1 MAGVGA
7 RCERVYHRVWQRL
20 SGRGDTEHEQ
30 ALVRLAIVG
39 LLVVYA
45 LIGPMPAPVAA
56 WWAPSPLGLAAAVWL
71 GALAHFLWIVG
82 DPAVRESRRVA
93 SMVFDHAATIV
104 GMAIGGAATAL
115 LYPLLLWITLGHGF
129 RYGRAHLVASAA
141 ISVMFFGL
149 LVALHPYWRGQGVFN
164 VGLVLALI
172 LIPGYCLRLLGH
184 LHQAR
189 RRAEASSEAK
199 SRFLATMSHE
209 LRTPLHAI
217 LGMAELLRGT
227 ALDPEQ
233 RDMTRTIHT
242 AGHGLLNLIDDVLD
256 LARIEAGAE
265 RFERERADVHRL
277 LHEVRDMLAHRARGK
292 GLAFRLRIDPSLPA
306 ELETSTRAVHQILVN
321 LATNAIKF
329 TDAGE
334 VRVEAALAAPAL
346 GGTGSLRLVVADTG
360 CGIPPKAQARVFESF
375 AQADQTTTRRYG
387 GSGLGLAIVKRIV
400 DGNGGEIHLE
410 SEVDR
415 GTRFVVDLPVTASA
429 EVAPSPRG
437 LVLVHGRPSAA
448 QRRLLDEVG
457 PPWRPAEAEAAGVA
471 SAATVDL
478 WCAAP
483 DAADLVEPVHRGGRD
498 LVVWGAPGGDVADAA
513 LVRLDTDA
521 GLVELRR
528 AVRAASVVADAVGPD
543 TAPVRVTGTARSLD
557 VLVADD
563 HDVNRRVIER
573 LLTRA
578 GHRAVLAE
586 SGEVALAR
594 LEEAAADVVVL
605 DLNMPGISGLE
616 VARRLVGRTARPRLV
631 ALTADATA
639 ATREACIA
647 AGFDAFLTK
656 PVDGSGLLGAVDALD
671 LEDGDGAPAAAET
684 RPARP
689 EPEAEPEPEAGRAAI
704 DHSRLELLR
713 QLDQGD
719 GFLAEIIDGFVE
731 DGRALVAEIE
741 AAAGAGDLARFRDAA
756 HALRSAATH
765 LGATALFERCLA
777 VKGLDAEALQARAP
791 EIGHD
796 LHAAFE
802 RAADE
807 LVAVRDT
814 DDAAA
819 PQTATPPSA
828 WPGSAPAAPSYA
840 DPEAPARAPARPT
853 AR

>member
-1 MAGVGA
+1 MARVGA
-7 RCERVYHRVWQRL
+7 RCERLYHRLWRRL
-20 SGRGDTEHEQ
+20 SDRGDSEHEQ
-30 ALVRLAIVG
+30 ALVRLVIVG

-45 LIGPMPAPVAA
+45 LVGPMPPPVAA
-56 WWAPSPLGLAAAVWL
+56 WWAPSPLGLAAAAWL
-71 GALAHFLWIVG
+71 VALGHFLWIVA

-93 SMVFDHAATIV
+93 SMVFDHAATVV
-104 GMAIGGAATAL
+104 GMAVGGAATAL

-141 ISVMFFGL
+141 ISVVFFGL
-149 LVALHPYWRGQGVFN
+149 LVLLHPYWRGQGGFN

-227 ALDPEQ
+227 ALGPEQ
-233 RDMTRTIHT
+233 RDMTRSIHT
-242 AGHGLLNLIDDVLD
+242 AGHGLLNMIDDVLD

-265 RFERERADVHRL
+265 RFERERVDLHRL

-292 GLAFRLRIDPSLPA
+292 GLAFRLRLDPSLPA
-306 ELETSTRAVHQILVN
+306 EVDTSTRAVHQILVN

-334 VRVEAALAAPAL
+334 VRIDAALSAPTL
-346 GGTGSLRLVVADTG
+346 GGAATLRLVVADTG
-360 CGIPPKAQARVFESF
+360 CGIPPQARARVFESF
-375 AQADQTTTRRYG
+375 AQADQTTTRRHG
-387 GSGLGLAIVKRIV
+387 GTGLGLAIVKRVV
-400 DGNGGEIHLE
+400 DGTGGEIRLE
-410 SEVDR
+410 SEVGR
-415 GTRFVVDLPVTASA
+415 GTRFVVELPVAGSA
-429 EVAPSPRG
+429 DVAPSPHG

-448 QRRLLDEVG
+448 QRRMLDAVG
-457 PPWRPAEAEAAGVA
+457 TPWRPAAAETAGLVA
-471 SAATVDL
+471 AATVDL
-478 WCAAP
+478 WCAGADP
-483 DAADLVEPVHRGGRD
+483 AAPVHRGGRD
-498 LVVWGAPGGDVADAA
+498 LVVWGEAGGEVADAA
-513 LVRLDTDA
+513 LVRLGSDA
-521 GLVELRR
+521 ELVELRR
-528 AVRAASVVADAVGPD
+528 AVRAASVVADEIGPD

-573 LLTRA
+573 MLTQA
-578 GHRAVLAE
+578 GHRAILAE
-586 SGEVALAR
+586 SGEAALAR
-594 LEEAAADVVVL
+594 LEEAGADVVVL

-616 VARRLVGRTARPRLV
+616 VARRLVARSSRPRLV

-639 ATREACIA
+639 ATREACVA

-656 PVDGSGLLGAVDALD
+656 PVDGGRLLGAVDTLD
-671 LEDGDGAPAAAET
+671 ADGDDAAPAA
-684 RPARP
+684 PAAP
-689 EPEAEPEPEAGRAAI
+689 ATTPVPAEAEVEAAPAAI

-719 GFLAEIIDGFVE
+719 AFLAGIIDGFVE
-731 DGRALVAEIE
+731 DGRALILEIE

-777 VKGLDAEALQARAP
+777 VKGLDAEALQGRAP
-791 EIGHD
+791 ELGRD

-807 LVAVRDT
+807 LIAVRDAA
-814 DDAAA
+814 DA
-819 PQTATPPSA
+819 PRTATPPSA
-828 WPGSAPAAPSYA
+828 WPGSVPAAPSCA
-840 DPEAPARAPARPT
+840 DPEAPARAPVRPT

>member
-1 MAGVGA
+1 VAVARVGA
-7 RCERVYHRVWQRL
+7 RCERLYHRLWQRL
-20 SGRGDTEHEQ
+20 SGRGDSEHEQ

-45 LIGPMPAPVAA
+45 LIGSMPPPVAA
-56 WWAPSPLGLAAAVWL
+56 WWAPSPLGLAAAAWL
-71 GALAHFLWIVG
+71 VALGHFLWIVA

-93 SMVFDHAATIV
+93 SMVFDHAATVV

-129 RYGRAHLVASAA
+129 RYGRVHLVASAA
-141 ISVMFFGL
+141 ISVVFFGL
-149 LVALHPYWRGQGVFN
+149 LVLLHPYWRGQGGFN

-227 ALDPEQ
+227 TLGPEQ

-242 AGHGLLNLIDDVLD
+242 AGHGLLNMIDDVLD

-265 RFERERADVHRL
+265 RFERERVDVHRL

-292 GLAFRLRIDPSLPA
+292 GLAFRLRVDPSLPA
-306 ELETSTRAVHQILVN
+306 EIDTSTRAVHQILVN

-329 TDAGE
+329 TDDGE
-334 VRVEAALAAPAL
+334 VRIDAALSAPNL
-346 GGTGSLRLVVADTG
+346 GGAATLRLVVADTG
-360 CGIPPKAQARVFESF
+360 CGIPPQARARVFESF
-375 AQADQTTTRRYG
+375 AQADQTTTRRHG
-387 GSGLGLAIVKRIV
+387 GSGLGLAIVKRVV
-400 DGNGGEIHLE
+400 DGTGGEIRLE
-410 SEVDR
+410 SEVGR
-415 GTRFVVDLPVTASA
+415 GTRFVVELPVAGSA
-429 EVAPSPRG
+429 DVAPSPHG

-457 PPWRPAEAEAAGVA
+457 TPWRPADGEAAGLI

-478 WCAAP
+478 WCAGADIAP
-483 DAADLVEPVHRGGRD
+483 PAHRGGRD
-498 LVVWGAPGGDVADAA
+498 LVVWGEAGGEVADAA
-513 LVRLDTDA
+513 LVQLGTDA
-521 GLVELRR
+521 ELVELRR
-528 AVRAASVVADAVGPD
+528 AVRAASVVADAIGPD

-573 LLTRA
+573 LLTQA
-578 GHRAVLAE
+578 GHRAILAE
-586 SGEVALAR
+586 SGEAALAR
-594 LEEAAADVVVL
+594 LEEAGADVVVL

-616 VARRLVGRTARPRLV
+616 VARRLVARSARPRLV

-639 ATREACIA
+639 ATREACVA

-656 PVDGSGLLGAVDALD
+656 PVDGSRLLGAVDT
-671 LEDGDGAPAAAET
+671 LEVEGGDGAPAE
-684 RPARP
+684 PATTP
-689 EPEAEPEPEAGRAAI
+689 VQAEAEAEAAPARAAI

-719 GFLAEIIDGFVE
+719 AFLAGIIDGFIE
-731 DGRALVAEIE
+731 DGRALILEIE

-777 VKGLDAEALQARAP
+777 VKGLDAEALQGRAP
-791 EIGHD
+791 ELGRD

-802 RAADE
+802 RAAHE
-807 LVAVRDT
+807 LIAVRDAA
-814 DDAAA
+814 DA
-819 PQTATPPSA
+819 PKTATPPSV
-828 WPGSAPAAPSYA
+828 WPGSVPAAPSCA
-840 DPEAPARAPARPT
+840 DPEAPARAPAAPRV
-853 AR
+853 R